1 MAGNLYIFLP
11 PGLSFIAFSQRP
23 GIPWRFLFGLISRIL
38 FRGKEKMKKYFEFD
52 KLGTNYR
59 REFIGGMTTFL
70 AMAYI
75 LVVNPLTLTLDGI
88 QDLPDA
94 MRMDYGAVFVATA
107 LAAAI
112 GSILMGLLG
121 KYPIALAPGMGLNAF
136 FAYTVVL
143 SHGAPWQHA
152 LAAVFISSLFFLLL
166 TITGWREKLINAI
179 PVELKHAVGAG
190 IGLFITFIGLKN
202 AGIIVDN
209 PATLVGLGDLTNG
222 NTLLA
227 LFGLLITVI
236 MLTRGIHG
244 AVFFGIIITVI
255 AGMIFNLI
263 DTPEKV
269 VGAVPSVAPTFG
281 AVFTAFGDPSF
292 YTSTMLGII
301 LTFLFVDFFDNAGT
315 LVAVANQ
322 AGLMKDNK
330 LPRAGRALFA
340 DSIASLVGSIFGTS
354 TTTSYIESSAGVASG
369 ARSGFASLVTAG
381 FFLLALFF
389 FPLLS
394 VVTSAVTAPALII
407 VGVLMVS
414 SLGKIEW
421 DRFEIAVPSFLTMI
435 SMPLSSSIA
444 TGIAAGFI
452 FYPITMLVKGKSKE
466 VHPIMYLFF
475 VIFVLYFVFLTE

>member
-1 MAGNLYIFLP
+1 
-11 PGLSFIAFSQRP
+11 
-23 GIPWRFLFGLISRIL
+23 
-38 FRGKEKMKKYFEFD
+38 MKKYFEFE

-59 REFIGGMTTFL
+59 REFMGGMTTFL

-75 LVVNPLTLTLDGI
+75 LIVNPITLTLADVK
-88 QDLPDA
+88 DLPDA
-94 MRMDYGAVFVATA
+94 LRMDYGAVFVATA
-107 LAAAI
+107 LAAAL
-112 GSILMGLLG
+112 GSIIMGLIG

-143 SHGAPWQHA
+143 GSGAPWQHA
-152 LAAVFISSLFFLLL
+152 LAAVFISGVFFLLL
-166 TITGWREKLINAI
+166 TISGLREKIINAI

-227 LFGLLITVI
+227 IFGLLITVI
-236 MLTRGIHG
+236 MMTRGING
-244 AVFFGIIITVI
+244 AVFFGMIVTVI
-255 AGMIFNLI
+255 VGIIFNLI
-263 DTPEKV
+263 DKPEQV
-269 VGAVPSVAPTFG
+269 VGAVPSIEPTFG

-292 YTSTMLGII
+292 YTATMVGII

-340 DSIASLVGSIFGTS
+340 DSIASIVGSILGTS

-389 FPLLS
+389 FPVLS
-394 VVTSAVTAPALII
+394 VVTAPVTAPALII

-421 DRFEIAVPSFLTMI
+421 SRFEIAVPSFLTMI
-435 SMPLSSSIA
+435 TMPLSYSIA

-452 FYPITMLVKGKSKE
+452 FYPITMMVKGRRKDI
-466 VHPIMYLFF
+466 HPIMYIFF
-475 VIFVLYFVFLTE
+475 IIFVLYFVFLTE